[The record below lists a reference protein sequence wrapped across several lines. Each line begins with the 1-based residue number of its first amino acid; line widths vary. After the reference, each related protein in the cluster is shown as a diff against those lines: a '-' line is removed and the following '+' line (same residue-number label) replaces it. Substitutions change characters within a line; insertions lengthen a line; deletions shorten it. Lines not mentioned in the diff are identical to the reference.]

1 MTNAT
6 ESPARLPGVR
16 LPGLQGGLLVGL
28 AGMAAGFAISHWL
41 PLNEGTDLQNRLRFE
56 RALIT
61 SIQGSEYR
69 NLPDSGDAEPL
80 KAVRNRYPELELDP
94 PVIRAF
100 GNRDNGY
107 VLLMWLG
114 ELPAERRQE
123 FLWGLG
129 IVIDEVARREGDV
142 AGAVNRYR
150 EEFSQTRGPRV
161 DILKPVP
168 PSRRPHDGHN
178 G

>member
-1 MTNAT
+1 MTSAT
-6 ESPARLPGVR
+6 ESPTRLPATR
-16 LPGLQGGLLVGL
+16 LPGLFGGLLVGL
-28 AGMAAGFAISHWL
+28 TGMVAGFAIAHW
-41 PLNEGTDLQNRLRFE
+41 PLNAGTDLQNRLRFE

-69 NLPDSGDAEPL
+69 NMPDSGDAKPL

-94 PVIRAF
+94 GVIRAF

-114 ELPAERRQE
+114 ELPAQRRQE

-129 IVIDEVARREGDV
+129 IVIDEAARREGDI
-142 AGAVNRYR
+142 AGAVNRYQ
-150 EEFSQTRGPRV
+150 EEFS
-161 DILKPVP
+161 
-168 PSRRPHDGHN
+168 
-178 G
+178 